1 MCERTTLEN
10 KLANHNK
17 TTSITRVD
25 IAIMKTPK
33 AGKHA
38 PVCEVFTTS
47 LVSETIISGERS
59 HSGRRKIGFF
69 PFTVKFVLASLT
81 DPQSS
86 ERLPLS
92 NSDAK
97 LFDTK
102 CRLVELKANKKHALA
117 FPRYL

>member
-1 MCERTTLEN
+1 VCERTTLEN

-47 LVSETIISGERS
+47 LVSETIGTFCWDITGIGLWWNDRFI
-59 HSGRRKIGFF
+59 GAQNRLRRNFSF
-69 PFTVKFVLASLT
+69 
-81 DPQSS
+81 
-86 ERLPLS
+86 R
-92 NSDAK
+92 
-97 LFDTK
+97 
-102 CRLVELKANKKHALA
+102 
-117 FPRYL
+117 